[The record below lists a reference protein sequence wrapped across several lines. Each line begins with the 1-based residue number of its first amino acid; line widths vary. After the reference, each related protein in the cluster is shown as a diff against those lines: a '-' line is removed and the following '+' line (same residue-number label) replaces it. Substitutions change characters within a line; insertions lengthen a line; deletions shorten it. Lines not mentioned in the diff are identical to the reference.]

1 MRTPRLQHRYAAF
14 VVFANG
20 LAGWV
25 LIERTSFQIYRKG
38 MRHEMFRLP
47 TLSQKLGEGRPI
59 LLIFGN
65 YRHVR
70 WSLTIRQDVPFKN
83 RGTGMPLCSQE
94 VLVKPERS
102 INLDLTEVT
111 NMLVL
116 KRNRVYAT
124 ALVDAPL
131 RRNGTQC
138 ELLLYIDSILEAGV
152 RLSMSF
158 TAT

>member
-1 MRTPRLQHRYAAF
+1 
-14 VVFANG
+14 
-20 LAGWV
+20 
-25 LIERTSFQIYRKG
+25 
-38 MRHEMFRLP
+38 
-47 TLSQKLGEGRPI
+47 
-59 LLIFGN
+59 
-65 YRHVR
+65 
-70 WSLTIRQDVPFKN
+70 
-83 RGTGMPLCSQE
+83 MPLCSQE

>member
-1 MRTPRLQHRYAAF
+1 
-14 VVFANG
+14 
-20 LAGWV
+20 
-25 LIERTSFQIYRKG
+25 
-38 MRHEMFRLP
+38 
-47 TLSQKLGEGRPI
+47 
-59 LLIFGN
+59 
-65 YRHVR
+65 
-70 WSLTIRQDVPFKN
+70 
-83 RGTGMPLCSQE
+83 
-94 VLVKPERS
+94 
-102 INLDLTEVT
+102 
-111 NMLVL
+111 MLVL